1 LAWSAEDLVIPSVID
16 WNRPQEDSRGWST
29 RGGSRG
35 PAHGA
40 ESVPPGDYRDRHDH
54 GSRRYPV
61 RNRIP
66 GGDPESTVPEELP
79 QFEEQYR
86 QALRVAAETF
96 SLDKL
101 NATMECWRRIAW
113 MTHSDPEAHRGMLD
127 KARRILAGEQLPS
140 VSAEEMR
147 ARLQERLGR

>member
-1 LAWSAEDLVIPSVID
+1 MVPSLSPRATIVIGMTTAAVDIPFATASPAEIRKVLL
-16 WNRPQEDSRGWST
+16 
-29 RGGSRG
+29 
-35 PAHGA
+35 
-40 ESVPPGDYRDRHDH
+40 
-54 GSRRYPV
+54 
-61 RNRIP
+61 
-66 GGDPESTVPEELP
+66 PEELP

-101 NATMECWRRIAW
+101 NATMERWRRIAW
-113 MTHSDPEAHRGMLD
+113 MTHSDPEAHRRMLD

>member
-1 LAWSAEDLVIPSVID
+1 MTTAAVEIPFATASPAEIREVLL
-16 WNRPQEDSRGWST
+16 
-29 RGGSRG
+29 
-35 PAHGA
+35 
-40 ESVPPGDYRDRHDH
+40 
-54 GSRRYPV
+54 
-61 RNRIP
+61 
-66 GGDPESTVPEELP
+66 PEELP

-96 SLDKL
+96 CLDRL
-101 NATMECWRRIAW
+101 NATMECWRCIAW
-113 MTHSDPEAHRGMLD
+113 MTHSDPEAHRRMLD

>member
-1 LAWSAEDLVIPSVID
+1 LAWSSAEDLAIPSVID
-16 WNRPQEDSRGWST
+16 WNRPQEDRRGWSV

-35 PAHGA
+35 PAHGV
-40 ESVPPGDYRDRHDH
+40 ESVPRATIVVGMTTAA
-54 GSRRYPV
+54 V
-61 RNRIP
+61 EIP
-66 GGDPESTVPEELP
+66 FATASPAEIREVLLPEELP
-79 QFEEQYR
+79 QF
-86 QALRVAAETF
+86 ETF

-101 NATMECWRRIAW
+101 NATMECWRRSAW
-113 MTHSDPEAHRGMLD
+113 MTHSDPEAHRRMLD

>member
-1 LAWSAEDLVIPSVID
+1 MVSSLSPRATIVVGMTTAAVEIPFATASPAEIREVLL
-16 WNRPQEDSRGWST
+16 
-29 RGGSRG
+29 
-35 PAHGA
+35 
-40 ESVPPGDYRDRHDH
+40 
-54 GSRRYPV
+54 
-61 RNRIP
+61 
-66 GGDPESTVPEELP
+66 PEELP

-113 MTHSDPEAHRGMLD
+113 MTHSDPEAHRRMLD